1 MLASFYVF
9 ENVFFIFLKTCYHA
23 NISSSKSYSYV
34 ITLLVRLLF
43 PARTPLAHTPYC
55 SYAYCSYRFVHI
67 MSIETKL
74 WLNIVLIKY
83 KFYTYEDHYKITTL
97 NSQIFSFHLLLELGT
112 NIKSTTT
119 SPITQITIIKVIWAT
134 HPQSLFWAANNW
146 CDGLTSSNHEPKLYP
161 LSIAPQQKKTL
172 YVSKYTA
179 SFCVN
184 EFSIGDDCSSTL
196 QEGKIWGVLEPQDLL
211 AKYGAC
217 AIPTNRLIFSY
228 LLFLCPMIK

>member
-1 MLASFYVF
+1 MLALFYVF
-9 ENVFFIFLKTCYHA
+9 ENVFFIFLKTSYHA

-161 LSIAPQQKKTL
+161 LSIAPQQKKTF
-172 YVSKYTA
+172 YVSKIHSILLCQWIFHWRWLFFHSSGRQNLRGSRA
-179 SFCVN
+179 SRLV
-184 EFSIGDDCSSTL
+184 G
-196 QEGKIWGVLEPQDLL
+196 QIWCMCNPNQ
-211 AKYGAC
+211 
-217 AIPTNRLIFSY
+217 
-228 LLFLCPMIK
+228 